1 MTGKPSDDFIGSTLV
16 DFILPMQVG
25 RRSLK
30 PNLPSKRCHKIKQGF
45 NVTRLKRPPTVVG
58 RIDGTFA
65 ILRSDGT
72 AASFVNGK
80 WQPGI
85 AFDSRDFMEMSDIGE
100 SELRTRLLNEASE
113 ALEKSR
119 DASCER

>member
-1 MTGKPSDDFIGSTLV
+1 MSTE
-16 DFILPMQVG
+16 Q
-25 RRSLK
+25 
-30 PNLPSKRCHKIKQGF
+30 
-45 NVTRLKRPPTVVG
+45 KRPPRVVG
-58 RIDGTFA
+58 STDGTFA

-85 AFDSRDFMEMSDIGE
+85 AFDSRDFVEMSYISE

-119 DASCER
+119 DGTVET